1 VSAVRRRDRATF
13 RTVTRPPIHRIVDVI
28 ARTAPRSAA
37 PQQRLNRDAILERAL
52 DLADAEGV
60 DAVSVR
66 RLARELGVT
75 PMALYWHFDHK
86 DALLHALGD
95 RLLGGLDL
103 TVGEGER
110 WPQQLR
116 AFVVSFTAVLRAHP
130 SAAMLIGT
138 LPTVAS
144 QNALRATEVALDIL
158 RRAGFSP
165 QEAAHVTTQ
174 IVRTTT
180 SMVIAELDVIPAPGE
195 PACTEEFLR
204 SLPPERFPRVIEA
217 AAPLSAHEDPESFYE
232 LVIELV
238 LAGVEAAAAR
248 RRGTRPR
255 APA

>member
-1 VSAVRRRDRATF
+1 M
-13 RTVTRPPIHRIVDVI
+13 
-28 ARTAPRSAA
+28 
-37 PQQRLNRDAILERAL
+37 
-52 DLADAEGV
+52 ADAEGI

-66 RLARELGVT
+66 RLARDLGVT
-75 PMALYWHFDHK
+75 PMALYWHVDDK
-86 DALLHALGD
+86 NALLHALGD

-103 TVGEGER
+103 TVDER
-110 WPQQLR
+110 VPWLEQLR

-130 SAAMLIGT
+130 SAAMLIGS

-144 QNALRATEVALDIL
+144 ENALGATEVALDIL

-165 QEAAHVTTQ
+165 EEAAHITTQ

-180 SMVIAELDVIPAPGE
+180 SMVIAELDVIPATGE

-217 AAPLSAHEDPESFYE
+217 AGPLSAHEDPESFDD
-232 LVIELV
+232 LVIELI

-248 RRGTRPR
+248 RRDARR
-255 APA
+255 SAPA

>member
-1 VSAVRRRDRATF
+1 MVM
-13 RTVTRPPIHRIVDVI
+13 TRSRGD
-28 ARTAPRSAA
+28 ARQPRLS
-37 PQQRLNRDAILERAL
+37 RDAILDRAVAV
-52 DLADAEGV
+52 ADAEGI

-66 RLARELGVT
+66 RLARDLGVT
-75 PMALYWHFDHK
+75 PMALYWHVDDK
-86 DALLHALGD
+86 NALLHALGD

-103 TVGEGER
+103 TVDER
-110 WPQQLR
+110 MPWPEQLR

-130 SAAMLIGT
+130 SAAMLIGS

-144 QNALRATEVALDIL
+144 ANALGATEVALDIL

-165 QEAAHVTTQ
+165 EEAAHITTQ

-180 SMVIAELDVIPAPGE
+180 SMVIAELDVIPATGE

-217 AAPLSAHEDPESFYE
+217 AGPLSAHEDPESFDD
-232 LVIELV
+232 LVIELI

-248 RRGTRPR
+248 RRDARR
-255 APA
+255 SAPA

>member
-1 VSAVRRRDRATF
+1 MVM
-13 RTVTRPPIHRIVDVI
+13 TRSRGN
-28 ARTAPRSAA
+28 ARQPRLS
-37 PQQRLNRDAILERAL
+37 RDAILDRAL
-52 DLADAEGV
+52 TVADAEGI

-66 RLARELGVT
+66 RLARDLGVT
-75 PMALYWHFDHK
+75 PMALYWHVDDK
-86 DALLHALGD
+86 NALLHALGD

-103 TVGEGER
+103 TVDER
-110 WPQQLR
+110 MPWPEQLR

-130 SAAMLIGT
+130 SAAMLIGS

-144 QNALRATEVALDIL
+144 ENALDATEVALEIL

-165 QEAAHVTTQ
+165 EEAAHITTQ

-180 SMVIAELDVIPAPGE
+180 SMVIAELDVIPATGE

-217 AAPLSAHEDPESFYE
+217 AGPLSAHEDPESFDD
-232 LVIELV
+232 LVIELI

-248 RRGTRPR
+248 RRDARR
-255 APA
+255 SAPA

>member
-1 VSAVRRRDRATF
+1 MVM
-13 RTVTRPPIHRIVDVI
+13 TRSRGN
-28 ARTAPRSAA
+28 ARQPRLS
-37 PQQRLNRDAILERAL
+37 RDAILDRAL
-52 DLADAEGV
+52 AVADAEGI

-66 RLARELGVT
+66 RLARDLGVT
-75 PMALYWHFDHK
+75 PMALYWHVDDK
-86 DALLHALGD
+86 NALLHALGD

-103 TVGEGER
+103 TVDER
-110 WPQQLR
+110 MPWPEQLR

-130 SAAMLIGT
+130 SAAMLIGS

-144 QNALRATEVALDIL
+144 ENALGATEVALDIL

-165 QEAAHVTTQ
+165 EEAAHITTQ

-180 SMVIAELDVIPAPGE
+180 SMVIAELDVIPATGE

-217 AAPLSAHEDPESFYE
+217 AGPLSAHEDPESFDD
-232 LVIELV
+232 LVIELI

-248 RRGTRPR
+248 RRDARR
-255 APA
+255 SAPP